1 MVQVVN
7 DFIMS
12 RNLEKDELIKILES
26 DKIDEEEVK
35 ASADSFLL
43 PGFQEA
49 ESRVFFMRPCEN
61 IVQNYLGNFCI
72 KYVNE
77 NFEPK
82 S

>member
-7 DFIMS
+7 DFVMS

-35 ASADSFLL
+35 APTDSFLL

-49 ESRVFFMRPCEN
+49 ESQILFIPPCEKTLK
-61 IVQNYLGNFCI
+61 NYLGNFCT
-72 KYVNE
+72 KYGNE
-77 NFEPK
+77 NFKPK